1 MDRASNPAATSS
13 EGDGLR
19 ANLLDEEEGG
29 SGSCSGSN
37 SGSMGS
43 GSGSTA
49 GGFGPGVAGALAA
62 VARPL
67 ELLKRDGR
75 RGALRPALALAL
87 LIAVLLQLRSWLFVH
102 GECDEDGVCRCD
114 AGWTGA
120 GCELECVTPTAV
132 PALYYAYTLAAD
144 RDCWATQLLAWL
156 RPGADGAQP
165 PAVELLYRATRDGWD
180 MNKSPSWGGGRD
192 DFHRTVD
199 GMGPTLLVIKD
210 DDENVFGGFTEV
222 SWASDGASHPSPG
235 AFLFSLRAG
244 GSAFKM
250 GLIRPDDPQAVLH
263 NEMYGPVFG
272 SDPGL
277 EPGSI
282 DLFIASGANS
292 RAEPSFTDLGHHFAL
307 PPGADGPTFLTGD
320 SRDEACGG
328 DHYGPGAH
336 SRARACR
343 EGHFRAVEI
352 EVFQVLQ

>member
-1 MDRASNPAATSS
+1 MDRASNPAATTS

-19 ANLLDEEEGG
+19 ANLLDEEPASG
-29 SGSCSGSN
+29 SGS
-37 SGSMGS
+37 GS

-49 GGFGPGVAGALAA
+49 GSGPGVAGALAA

-75 RGALRPALALAL
+75 RGALQPALALAL
-87 LIAVLLQLRSWLFVH
+87 LIAVLLLLRSWLFVH
-102 GECDEDGVCRCD
+102 GECDDGACRCD

-156 RPGADGAQP
+156 GEGAEEGGGAQP

-180 MNKSPSWGGGRD
+180 MNKSPTWGGGRD

-199 GMGPTLLVIKD
+199 GMGPTLTVIKD
-210 DDENVFGGFTEV
+210 DEGNVFGGFTEV

-244 GSAFKM
+244 GSVKV
-250 GLIRPDDPQAVLH
+250 GLVRPDDPQAVLH

-277 EPGSI
+277 EPGRI

-292 RAEPSFTDLGHHFAL
+292 RTEPSYADVGHHFAL

-352 EVFQVLQ
+352 EVFQVLP